1 MANLPPNDLN
11 ANLPEDEPVQP
22 VHGPSML
29 GFAPAMLKIPNNNN
43 GWIEWDIP
51 LGGEMDE
58 PMVEPGFDEE
68 EMDDNDDDDI
78 GTRTTSG
85 HPLAIIAPGVA
96 TQPQVIDD
104 AADSISIGE
113 IHPRVATME
122 GQVLQMA
129 SHAVQL
135 VSKLEEME
143 TRVQQVESR
152 VDIHPSGQTAVPR
165 EDVIV
170 GLRLHV
176 QTLQTALHGA
186 ELQNQQLRNRV
197 VEMESHEGTMM
208 SYMLW
213 MEERLTVL
221 EKRLLGPPPG
231 PL

>member
-1 MANLPPNDLN
+1 MENLPPNELN

-22 VHGPSML
+22 EHAPSML
-29 GFAPAMLKIPNNNN
+29 RFAPAMLKIPNNNN

-58 PMVEPGFDEE
+58 PMVDPGFDEE
-68 EMDDNDDDDI
+68 EMDDDDNDDI
-78 GTRTTSG
+78 GTRTTR
-85 HPLAIIAPGVA
+85 HPLAIMAPGVA

-104 AADSISIGE
+104 VADSISIGE

-122 GQVLQMA
+122 GQVE
-129 SHAVQL
+129 
-135 VSKLEEME
+135 SK
-143 TRVQQVESR
+143 
-152 VDIHPSGQTAVPR
+152 VDMHPVGQTAVPR

-170 GLRLHV
+170 GLRQHV
-176 QTLQTALHGA
+176 QTLQTALHGT

-213 MEERLTVL
+213 MEDCLTVL
-221 EKRLLGPPPG
+221 EKRLLRPPPG